1 MRGNTQTS
9 VVLSLFRNMR
19 SAPGNEAAWRGARQ
33 LQRCCLSGSGFLL
46 TCLPSSFEGQE
57 EQWLPQPWGLEVGE
71 VLRRMSG
78 AHFCNGVDFVR
89 ESPLAK
95 LRCPRDRAPA
105 LWRACW
111 ASGWV
116 FIWVLL

>member
-1 MRGNTQTS
+1 MAGGQAATEM
-9 VVLSLFRNMR
+9 LFVRLWVP
-19 SAPGNEAAWRGARQ
+19 ADLPAKLLRGAGRAVA
-33 LQRCCLSGSGFLL
+33 
-46 TCLPSSFEGQE
+46 P
-57 EQWLPQPWGLEVGE
+57 PAVGLEVGE
-71 VLRRMSG
+71 VLWSMSG